1 MALMFS
7 NLPVGSENSEMNAFR
22 PGQTP
27 DMSTHSRLW
36 DPRSQALGSMCI
48 LNLEARNPSPSFAQ
62 RCKGYRKGGLRCSHQ
77 AFPVCVKITS
87 SSLCQFQNS
96 WHINIP
102 GAIWALIYSDRT
114 LAMHIRSIRPCPF
127 TYQDANQF

>member
-1 MALMFS
+1 M
-7 NLPVGSENSEMNAFR
+7 GSENSEMNAFR

-27 DMSTHSRLW
+27 DMSTHSRLR
-36 DPRSQALGSMCI
+36 DVRSQALGSMCT
-48 LNLEARNPSPSFAQ
+48 LSLKARNLSLSLAQ
-62 RCKGYRKGGLRCSHQ
+62 RCKGYGKGGLGFSRQ

-114 LAMHIRSIRPCPF
+114 LAMRIRSIWPCPF
-127 TYQDANQF
+127 TYQDAN